1 MLEIIK
7 AVVYGVIQG
16 FFAWLPVSSVAH
28 VKIIPVLLGWEDPGP
43 AYSAVLQMGTM
54 VAVLIYFYHD
64 LKKIGLSVIDA
75 IKHKN
80 FKTNHDARLFVY
92 IILGTIPIIIF
103 GVLFQK
109 QIKAEFRGMYVMA
122 AGLIVFGILLY
133 ISERYSKLSRTVEE
147 ITLKDTIII
156 GLMQV
161 LALIP
166 GCSRS
171 GSTITA
177 GFFRNLN
184 RESAARF
191 SFLLGLPAFFLAGM
205 FELFKEKDSLMGP
218 NAHTMSLIVG
228 TLVSA
233 VVGYL
238 SVWFLLSYVRKHSLM
253 IFVVYRIAL
262 GVIIIVLVS
271 MNIISN

>member
-7 AVVYGVIQG
+7 AVVYGIIQG

-28 VKIIPVLLGWEDPGP
+28 VKIVPVLLGWEDPGA

-54 VAVLIYFYHD
+54 VAVLMYFYSD
-64 LKKIGLSVIDA
+64 LRRIIVSFFKALRDKDF
-75 IKHKN
+75 KN
-80 FKTNHDARLFVY
+80 NHDARLFIY

-109 QIKAEFRGMYVMA
+109 QIKTEFRSMYVMA

-133 ISERYSKLSRTVEE
+133 ISEKMSKINRTVENV
-147 ITLKDTIII
+147 TLKDSIII

-177 GFFRNLN
+177 GFFVNMD

-191 SFLLGLPAFFLAGM
+191 SFLLGIPAFFLAGA
-205 FELFKEKDSLMGP
+205 FEIYKEKSTLLGGG
-218 NAHTMSLIVG
+218 HTMSLIVG
-228 TLVSA
+228 TLVS
-233 VVGYL
+233 VIVGYL
-238 SVWFLLSYVRKHSLM
+238 SVWFLLSYVRKRSLM

-262 GVIIIVLVS
+262 GILIIILVS